1 MRRIRIRESDCPR
14 WRSGSALSPIPLSH
28 PFRVSEPFGLFTDG
42 AFQHLSNLTLREIH
56 ARFVVHLDSRYVSW
70 HAVVHFFSLFIGA
83 STAPSAPVARFLLT
97 STASTPWRGWF
108 GCSEPHPGIHPLTWI
123 CCWCCLF
130 FFLVLCVRVCSIS
143 MRYVHNCGA
152 HSHLSWCVHVCFCGL
167 FNVEW
172 LSIYRYALWDAHI
185 IRSPSA
191 WPLPDRDKKPNQIY

>member
-28 PFRVSEPFGLFTDG
+28 PFRAFWTVHWWSVSTSFKFDI
-42 AFQHLSNLTLREIH
+42 AWN
-56 ARFVVHLDSRYVSW
+56 SRTFRRTSGQPLCIMTRCC
-70 HAVVHFFSLFIGA
+70 ALFFSLHWRFNSAVRSRRPFLVDFNSVNTLEGLIWMQR
-83 STAPSAPVARFLLT
+83 TPSRHPPTNLNLL
-97 STASTPWRGWF
+97 
-108 GCSEPHPGIHPLTWI
+108 LM
-123 CCWCCLF
+123 LF
-130 FFLVLCVRVCSIS
+130 VFFLVLCVRVCSIS